1 MIKCTELI
9 IKWPG
14 LLFSTKKKC
23 GGLWWA
29 GEGCGVGY
37 QYVVTADIGNQNTL
51 FRLGKHGDMGM

>member
-14 LLFSTKKKC
+14 LSFSTKKK
-23 GGLWWA
+23 